1 MTINQMH
8 SYGQQGHIVIK
19 STLNRLFPASHTPTT
34 SFTPLSLNLFNDF
47 VVIPFVA
54 MTLIGE
60 DIKSSPEEGYETMRR
75 SADFGERVFPEDD
88 DNSEVDAIVA
98 DNDRAAAREKKDREK
113 HEMTEAMKEV
123 KESLVLKVFLEF
135 GLPCAPRSL

>member
-1 MTINQMH
+1 
-8 SYGQQGHIVIK
+8 
-19 STLNRLFPASHTPTT
+19 
-34 SFTPLSLNLFNDF
+34 
-47 VVIPFVA
+47 

-113 HEMTEAMKEV
+113 REMTEAMKEV

-135 GLPCAPRSL
+135 GLPCARRSL